1 MSEETETPELSVV
14 VPSVNGW
21 GDLSDCL
28 AALQRESVAV
38 PLEVLVP
45 ERCGV
50 PVRDA
55 VARHYPLARLLPV
68 PLHTTIPEMRSLA
81 FSAARA
87 PTVAVIEDHVLVPG
101 GWAGKI
107 LEARRQGQ
115 RVIGGSV
122 HNAATERIVD
132 WAAFFCEYSQLVAP
146 LSPGPATWL
155 TGNNT
160 AYDRALLAE
169 YRGILASG
177 LWENVLHDAFR
188 KNGIT
193 LWCRPDLIAAHRKH
207 YTVRE
212 YLAQRFLSAR
222 AYAGMRLRDATPLHR
237 FGYGLLALGLPP
249 LLFARIVSRVWR
261 GGAHRRQLFRSLP
274 LLALFVSAWGLG
286 EVAGAWWGEGNALAR
301 VT

>member
-1 MSEETETPELSVV
+1 MSEGGITPQLSVV

-21 GDLSDCL
+21 SDLSQCL
-28 AALQRESVAV
+28 EALQRESVSV

-45 ERCGV
+45 ERCGA
-50 PVRDA
+50 PVREA
-55 VARHYPLARLLPV
+55 VIRNYPLVQLLPV
-68 PLHTTIPEMRSLA
+68 PPETTIPEMR
-81 FSAARA
+81 ARA
-87 PTVAVIEDHVLVPG
+87 FAAATASTVAVIEDHVLVPA
-101 GWAGKI
+101 GWAHKI
-107 LEARRQGQ
+107 LEARRNGQ
-115 RVIGGSV
+115 RVIGGIV

-132 WAAFFCEYSQLVAP
+132 WAAFFCEYSQLAAP
-146 LSPGPATWL
+146 LRSGPADWL

-160 AYDRALLAE
+160 AYDRALLDEFREVMA
-169 YRGILASG
+169 GG
-177 LWENVLHDAFR
+177 QWENVLHEALR
-188 KNGIT
+188 KSGVT

-222 AYAGMRLRDATPLHR
+222 AYAGMRLRSAGPLHR

-249 LLFARIVSRVWR
+249 LLFTRIVSRVWR
-261 GGAHRRQLFRSLP
+261 GGAHRRELLLSVP

-286 EVAGAWWGEGNALAR
+286 DLAGAWWGEGDALAR